1 VRFLPP
7 SRAIPDKT
15 LTNALAGSMIGIG
28 EVALLPLD
36 VLKIKAQTNPEVL
49 NGRGFID
56 LIKTERGALY
66 KGWQW
71 TMARNAP
78 GSFALFGGS
87 SLVYYQILR
96 LEDQSQATFAQTTM
110 ASIGGA
116 FGSLAV
122 SSPLDVIKTRIQK
135 ASFGSSEGGVQ
146 ILRQLL
152 AEEGVG
158 ALFKGLL
165 PKFLVVGPKLVFSF
179 TIAQYIIAQLEAKF
193 DKEPAF

>member
-1 VRFLPP
+1 MT
-7 SRAIPDKT
+7 S
-15 LTNALAGSMIGIG
+15 ALAGSMIGIG

-36 VLKIKAQTNPEVL
+36 VLKIKAQTNPDVL
-49 NGRGFID
+49 KGRG
-56 LIKTERGALY
+56 LIELIRTERGSLY

-78 GSFALFGGS
+78 GSFALFGGAS
-87 SLVYYQILR
+87 FVYYNIMQLDDAR
-96 LEDQSQATFAQTTM
+96 DATFAQTTA

-135 ASFGSSEGGVQ
+135 ASFASNEGGVA
-146 ILRQLL
+146 ILRQLV
-152 AEEGVG
+152 AEEGPM
-158 ALFKGLL
+158 ALFKGLV

-179 TIAQYIIAQLEAKF
+179 TIAQYVIAQMENALAK
-193 DKEPAF
+193 DKNQF